1 MLLNDIYD
9 DNISELVNK
18 FISAKTKFIFGRNI
32 YTEELIKKI
41 KGIRGIIDDFYNN
54 KEYLGLPIIK
64 LEDLPRDSY
73 ICIVSGGKIL
83 TAINRVK
90 SLGFK
95 NVIHYVDLL
104 KYSKIKLRDLL
115 FNENFK
121 EIFDTNKNEFITI
134 YNQLSDEFS
143 KNIYRKIISFRYFYN
158 VNFLKG
164 FKNREKEQYFEEFL
178 KLGGDEVFLD
188 VGGYDGFTSL
198 EFIKRVKDYKKIYF
212 FEPDIKNLNKAK
224 TLLNDYKNIEFLNI
238 GAYDKEDVLKF
249 ASNESASNISENGDI
264 EIKVG
269 KIDDY
274 IKEKVT
280 FIKMDIEGAE
290 QKALIGAKNIIKKF
304 KPKMAISIYHS
315 PFDLFKIPEIIF
327 NIAGKDTYN
336 IYVRHYTESIYE
348 TIMFFIPKKF

>member
-188 VGGYDGFTSL
+188 VGDMM
-198 EFIKRVKDYKKIYF
+198 
-212 FEPDIKNLNKAK
+212 
-224 TLLNDYKNIEFLNI
+224 
-238 GAYDKEDVLKF
+238 VL
-249 ASNESASNISENGDI
+249 
-264 EIKVG
+264 
-269 KIDDY
+269 
-274 IKEKVT
+274 
-280 FIKMDIEGAE
+280 
-290 QKALIGAKNIIKKF
+290 
-304 KPKMAISIYHS
+304 H
-315 PFDLFKIPEIIF
+315 
-327 NIAGKDTYN
+327 
-336 IYVRHYTESIYE
+336 H
-348 TIMFFIPKKF
+348 